1 MNDRK
6 TSPRRTRSQWVGVVA
21 SMGVEE
27 RPFPFQQATRLEV
40 FLKRRGIRPAHLS
53 RESGY
58 RRQDVF
64 GVRMGRIIPG
74 PNCMSAITNACMR
87 LSGER
92 LEPSD
97 LFDFGAHAAGQG
109 R

>member
-1 MNDRK
+1 
-6 TSPRRTRSQWVGVVA
+6 
-21 SMGVEE
+21 MGVEE